1 MPPIALIERT
11 GLPAVDEYL
20 LGLIEI
26 FELAFPGR
34 VRAYYLAGSFATG
47 DAVAGSDIDFRAIFT
62 GEFAAGEA
70 ERVTRLRDSC
80 ARISAF
86 QLDMPARCEAH
97 YLSGAEDPLA
107 LKTASLLLYGADIRD
122 QLVVP
127 PLDYYT
133 RMITGAPY
141 RNLALWLRRSP
152 IIRYP
157 LGYPDPAGQFYGY
170 DVGGDTK
177 QFVVAIGWAATGL
190 LVLDAGQYV
199 ARKSA
204 WLDLYRQHTNDEW
217 LPFLAAVYGRCRID
231 WGYAIPADAAGR
243 AELRELCR
251 RALRFENHY
260 LARYR
265 AYLLGLLAEPDQ
277 SSQIFA
283 LERLAQVVYPDAE
296 VVAAIRRLAGSPPG
310 PLRLAAEQAMS
321 ATDRSVT

>member
-1 MPPIALIERT
+1 MPPIELVQPT
-11 GLPAVDEYL
+11 GQPAVDDYL
-20 LGLIEI
+20 SGLIAI

-47 DAVAGSDIDFRAIFT
+47 DAVASSDIDFRAVFQ
-62 GEFAAGEA
+62 GDFAPGEA
-70 ERVTRLRDSC
+70 EQVGRLRDSC

-86 QLDMPARCEAH
+86 QLDMPVRCEAD

-107 LKTASLLLYGADIRD
+107 LKTASLLLFGTDIRD

-141 RNLALWLRRSP
+141 RNLARWLRRSP

-157 LGYPDPAGQFYGY
+157 LDYPDPAGEFYGY

-177 QFVVAIGWAATGL
+177 QFVGAIGWAATGL

-204 WLDLYRQHTNDEW
+204 WLDLYRQHIADEW
-217 LPFLAAVYGRCRID
+217 LPTLAAIYGRCRVD
-231 WGYAIPADAAGR
+231 WAYAIPADAAGR

-251 RALRFENHY
+251 QALAFENHY
-260 LARYR
+260 LERYR
-265 AYLLGLLAEPDQ
+265 AYLLGLLSGADPDARGW
-277 SSQIFA
+277 A
-283 LERLAQVVYPDAE
+283 LERLALVLYPDAE
-296 VVAAIRRLAGSPPG
+296 IAAAIRAAGTP
-310 PLRLAAEQAMS
+310 AN
-321 ATDRSVT
+321 

>member
-11 GLPAVDEYL
+11 GLPAIDEYL
-20 LGLIEI
+20 AGLIEI

-34 VRAYYLAGSFATG
+34 VRAYYLAGSFATA
-47 DAVAGSDIDFRAIFT
+47 DAVAGSDIDFRSIFK

-70 ERVTRLRDSC
+70 ERATRLRDSC

-86 QLDMPARCEAH
+86 QLDMPVRCEAH

-122 QLVVP
+122 QLAVP
-127 PLDYYT
+127 PLDRYA
-133 RMITGAPY
+133 RMITEAPR
-141 RNLALWLRRSP
+141 RNLARLRGGP

-157 LGYPDPAGQFYGY
+157 LGYPDPDGEFYGY
-170 DVGGDTK
+170 DVAGRT
-177 QFVVAIGWAATGL
+177 QHFVVSIGWAATGL

-204 WLDLYRQHTNDEW
+204 WLDLYRQHIADEW

-231 WGYAIPADAAGR
+231 WAYAIPADAAGR

-251 RALRFENHY
+251 
-260 LARYR
+260 
-265 AYLLGLLAEPDQ
+265 
-277 SSQIFA
+277 
-283 LERLAQVVYPDAE
+283 
-296 VVAAIRRLAGSPPG
+296 
-310 PLRLAAEQAMS
+310 
-321 ATDRSVT
+321 